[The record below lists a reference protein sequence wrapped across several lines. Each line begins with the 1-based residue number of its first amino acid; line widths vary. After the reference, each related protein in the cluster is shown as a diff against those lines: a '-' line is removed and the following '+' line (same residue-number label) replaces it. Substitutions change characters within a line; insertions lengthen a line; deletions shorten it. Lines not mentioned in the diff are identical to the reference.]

1 MGTTSKALSLLRLFS
16 NSQTDIGLTELSRQ
30 SGMNKAT
37 VYRLMS
43 DLAEHGFVEQIGP
56 DRLYRIGQIPWRQT

>member
-16 NSQTDIGLTELSRQ
+16 GSQPEIGLTELSRQ

-43 DLAEHGFVEQIGP
+43 DLAEYGFVEQVGA
-56 DRLYRIGQIPWRQT
+56 DRCIASAQE